1 MEFTKNTFVA
11 SINSETPGMK
21 KLVYLILF
29 IAIPSML
36 FAQKNGSVKGVLYDS
51 VAKHPVASA
60 TITLLQQKDSSL
72 ISFTMTDDQ
81 GRFMIDKIAN
91 GKYRLLITHVNYHN
105 RNEAF
110 MVSDSLPQKEFGQL
124 YMADLSQTLEAVVV
138 TAEAPPVTLIGD
150 TVQYNAGSFKVAP
163 NANVEQLLKKMPGVK
178 VEKDGSITAQGE
190 KVKKVLVDGKE
201 FFGNDPKLATRNL
214 SADAID
220 KVQVYDKKSEQAE
233 LTGFDDGN
241 SQKTINLKLKK
252 DKTKG
257 MFGKVTAGGGT
268 EDRYQGRFNLN
279 SFKGARRFSVLGMAN
294 NINADGFSFGDIMG
308 ATGMRSVSSSGGATV
323 VMVDGG
329 SGGSSGGGNSGN
341 IRTIWGTGLNYNDLI
356 GKSTD
361 FSANY
366 FFNNY
371 NPVTRTESNRT
382 NFLNDSTWLYKQN
395 SVTDNLNKSHKLN
408 MVADIRLDS
417 FHSIRI
423 APQLS
428 TQDTRNTATRDFET
442 LTKDGSLINEG
453 LNRSFDHTKG
463 YTFQNDIL
471 FRKKFR
477 RSGRTFSL
485 NLQTNFNGS
494 NGDGTLQLISSFYKP
509 AGNFLRKDSMNQ
521 RNESVADVK
530 GYQARAVYT
539 EPLFRRSL
547 LEFTVSNGYSRSS
560 SRRTTWDI
568 DSKLNQELI
577 NEDYTN
583 DYSTS
588 YGSTDAGVRFRSK
601 GKKYEY
607 SFGTSWQEA
616 RLSGKIISG
625 VKDSLLKKS
634 FYNFLPNASFR
645 YNFRQMHSLNFNY
658 RTTTVQP
665 TASQLQPVPDNSDP
679 LNIREGNPDLKQELK
694 HSVSLNLMAI
704 NPYKGRSLFFYIS
717 AWYSNNKIVDSDTL
731 LEGGIRS
738 TKPVNTDGV
747 YSIAG
752 ALNASLPLNFFKG
765 SIRLG
770 SNFTFNNNKQF
781 LNRKENRVR
790 SFAMGPDVKL
800 DLTFTEKFDMQFS
813 AGINFNNVRFALRP
827 ELNNKYFSQ
836 EYGAEANWE
845 LPKKFYVSSEFS
857 YVVNNRLADG
867 FNLRVPLW
875 NASVSKHFLKN
886 DRGELKLSAF
896 DLLNKNVDVTRNASR
911 NYIEDVRS
919 TVLKR
924 YFMLTFTY
932 SLNKTGGGSQ
942 GGAEI
947 RIMNR

>member
-1 MEFTKNTFVA
+1 
-11 SINSETPGMK
+11 MK
-21 KLVYLILF
+21 KLVYLISF
-29 IAIPSML
+29 IAIPSIL
-36 FAQKNGSVKGVLYDS
+36 FAQKNGSVKGILYDS
-51 VAKHPVASA
+51 VAKHPIASA

-105 RNEAF
+105 RSEQF
-110 MVSDSLPQKEFGQL
+110 VIDDSTHQKELGQL
-124 YMADLSQTLEAVVV
+124 YLSDLSQTLEAVVV
-138 TAEAPPVTLIGD
+138 TAEAPPVTLLGD

-214 SADAID
+214 SADAVD

-257 MFGKVTAGGGT
+257 MFGKVTAGSGT
-268 EDRYQGRFNLN
+268 DDRYQGRFNLN
-279 SFKGARRFSVLGMAN
+279 SFQGARRLSILGMAN
-294 NINADGFSFGDIMG
+294 NINADGFSFSDIMG
-308 ATGMRSVSSSGGATV
+308 ATGMRTVSSSGGGAV
-323 VMVDGG
+323 VVVESGG
-329 SGGSSGGGNSGN
+329 SGGSGGGGNSGN

-408 MVADIRLDS
+408 MVADIKLDS

-428 TQDTRNTATRDFET
+428 TQDTRNTASRDFET

-453 LNRSFDHTKG
+453 SNRNFDHTKG

-477 RSGRTFSL
+477 RAGRTFSL

-494 NGDGTLQLISSFYKP
+494 NGDGTLQSINSFYKP
-509 AGNFLRKDSMNQ
+509 AGSFLRKDSMNQ
-521 RNESVADVK
+521 RNESSADVK

-560 SRRTTWDI
+560 SSRTTWDI
-568 DSKLNQELI
+568 DSKLNQEVI
-577 NEDYTN
+577 NKDYTN

-588 YGSTDAGVRFRSK
+588 YGSTDAGVKFRSK

-607 SFGTSWQEA
+607 SIGTSWQQA
-616 RLSGKIISG
+616 RLSGKIIAG
-625 VKDSLLKKS
+625 VKDSLLQKS
-634 FYNFLPNASFR
+634 FYNFLPNASFK
-645 YNFRQMHSLNFNY
+645 YNFKQMHSLNFNY

-694 HSVSLNLMAI
+694 HSVSLNVMAI
-704 NPYKGRSLFFYIS
+704 NPYKARSLFFYIS

-752 ALNASLPLNFFKG
+752 ALNTSLPLNFFKG
-765 SIRLG
+765 AIRVG

-800 DLTFTEKFDMQFS
+800 DLSFTDKFDMQFS
-813 AGINFNNVRFALRP
+813 AGINFNNVRYALRP

-836 EYGAEANWE
+836 EYGTEANWE
-845 LPKKFYVSSEFS
+845 LPKKFYLSSEFS

-896 DLLNKNVDVTRNASR
+896 DLLNKNVDISRNASR

-932 SLNKTGGGSQ
+932 SLNKTGGG
-942 GGAEI
+942 AESGPGI
-947 RIMNR
+947 RIINR

>member
-1 MEFTKNTFVA
+1 
-11 SINSETPGMK
+11 MK
-21 KLVYLILF
+21 KLFYLFVF
-29 IAIPSML
+29 ISLPSL
-36 FAQKNGSVKGVLYDS
+36 LIAQKHGSVKGILYDS
-51 VAKHPVASA
+51 VAKQAVGSG
-60 TITLLQQKDSSL
+60 TITLLSQKDSSL

-81 GRFMIDKIAN
+81 GRFTIDKIAN

-105 RNEAF
+105 RNEKF
-110 MVSDSLPQKEFGQL
+110 FIDDSLKQKDFGRIW
-124 YMADLSQTLEAVVV
+124 MADLSQTLEAVVV

-201 FFGNDPKLATRNL
+201 FFGNDPKIATRNL

-257 MFGKVTAGGGT
+257 MFGKISAGGGT
-268 EDRYQGRFNLN
+268 DDRYQGRFNLN

-294 NINADGFSFGDIMG
+294 NTNAEGFSFSDIMG
-308 ATGMRSVSSSGGATV
+308 STGMRTVSSGGGAMV
-323 VMVDGG
+323 VTMDAS
-329 SGGSSGGGNSGN
+329 SGGGGNGGNSGN
-341 IRTIWGTGLNYNDLI
+341 IRTIRGTGLNYNDLF

-366 FFNNY
+366 FYNLY
-371 NPVTRTESNRT
+371 NPVSRTESNRT
-382 NFLNDSTWLYKQN
+382 NFLNDSTWYYKQR
-395 SVTDNLNKSHKLN
+395 SVSDNINESHKLN
-408 MVADIRLDS
+408 MIADIRLDS

-423 APQLS
+423 APSLS
-428 TQDTRNTATRDFET
+428 TQDTRNNSTRDFET
-442 LTKDGSLINEG
+442 LLKDGRLINEG
-453 LNRSFDHTKG
+453 ANRSFDHTKG

-485 NLQTNFNGS
+485 NLQTNLNGS
-494 NGDGTLQLISSFYKP
+494 NGNGTLQSQNTFYQP
-509 AGNFLRKDSMNQ
+509 AGNFFRKDSLNQ
-521 RNESVADVK
+521 RNQTTADLK

-539 EPLFRRSL
+539 EPIFRRSL
-547 LEFTVSNGYSRSS
+547 LEFTVNNGYSRSG

-568 DSKLNQELI
+568 DHKLNQETL
-577 NEDYTN
+577 NKDYSN

-588 YGSTDAGVRFRSK
+588 YGSTDAGIRFRSK

-625 VKDSLLKKS
+625 VKDSVLKQS
-634 FYNFLPNASFR
+634 FYNFLPNASFK
-645 YNFRQMHSLNFNY
+645 YTFRQMHNLNLTY
-658 RTTTVQP
+658 RTSTVQP
-665 TASQLQPVPDNSDP
+665 TASQLQPVPDNTDP
-679 LNIREGNPDLKQELK
+679 LNIREGNPALKQELK
-694 HSVSLNLMAI
+694 HQVMLNVMAI
-704 NPYKGRSLFFYIS
+704 NPYKARSLFFYIS

-731 LEGGIRS
+731 LAGGIRS

-752 ALNASLPLNFFKG
+752 ALNTSLPLNFFKG
-765 SIRLG
+765 AVRVG
-770 SNFTFNNNKQF
+770 SNFTYNNNKQF
-781 LNRKENRVR
+781 LNRQENRVR
-790 SFAMGPDVKL
+790 SFSMGPDVKL
-800 DLTFTEKFDMQFS
+800 DLTFTDKFDMAFS
-813 AGINFNNVRFALRP
+813 AGINYNNVRYALRP

-836 EYGAEANWE
+836 EFGTEANWE
-845 LPKKFYVSSEFS
+845 LPKKFFLTSEFS
-857 YVVNNRLADG
+857 YVVNNRLSDG

-875 NASVSKHFLKN
+875 NAALSKQFLKN
-886 DRGELKLSAF
+886 DRGEIKLSAF
-896 DLLNKNVDVTRNASR
+896 DLLNKNVDVSRNASR

-932 SLNKTGGGSQ
+932 SLNKTGGAAQTGP
-942 GGAEI
+942 EL
-947 RIMNR
+947 RIINR